1 MRFGNAISCETPF
14 SRFVI
19 ALTFHSLCNKQK
31 TFGPDIKKTEQRVRH
46 TPFTLLI
53 L

>member
-1 MRFGNAISCETPF
+1 MFGKTLF
-14 SRFVI
+14 SHIVI